1 MIAAIPDHKT
11 EKCGEWLGWQRVAFK
26 VKRFLCYVRL
36 CYDRMTCQLWKKNTR
51 LQRPI
56 CMFETVNN
64 NQYWLGSLDWSPAT
78 RWFVYLSVF

>member
-36 CYDRMTCQLWKKNTR
+36 CYDRMTCQLWKKK
-51 LQRPI
+51 
-56 CMFETVNN
+56 
-64 NQYWLGSLDWSPAT
+64 YSAAT
-78 RWFVYLSVF
+78 SHLYVWNCQ